1 MPGAKKGLPFRKW
14 YGCLGEL
21 RSLIPED
28 KKLMILTATAT
39 GETKSE
45 ILKTLHLDDKEIKII
60 EQNPIRPNLKYYIHY
75 LDNSVSFSTAFS
87 SLINELKAEG
97 KQTPRTLIY
106 CQTRKQCSVLFRVF
120 EV

>member
-1 MPGAKKGLPFRKW
+1 MSAAKKGLPFRKW

-60 EQNPIRPNLKYYIHY
+60 ERIRGEAEVFLC
-75 LDNSVSFSTAFS
+75 FS
-87 SLINELKAEG
+87 SALLC
-97 KQTPRTLIY
+97 Y
-106 CQTRKQCSVLFRVF
+106 SVLYYCLETRAMLFYPF
-120 EV
+120 